1 MILEMSFGLIV
12 GLVILAI
19 IVIAVI
25 SVIGWYISTRN
36 RFIRMTEDINN
47 SESRI
52 DVYLTKRFD
61 DLTKMVSTVKGYTK
75 HENETLA
82 KIIEMRN
89 PGSKAS
95 MKEKAEFDSLLTQAT
110 KQLNVVVEQ
119 YPNLKADTL
128 FANLQKEISEI
139 EENLQAAR
147 SNYNANVANYNKAIQ
162 VFPSSIVAGTRF
174 TKRDY
179 FEAEESKRSDVE
191 INF

>member
-75 HENETLA
+75 HENETLR